1 METGRASRTALAT
14 AYARAYHQLSGEPRV
29 FTDPLAARILGV
41 TRERIDELDT
51 ATLDRPG
58 GQDPRQRIRRY
69 FLAGRARFAED
80 VVALAVAEGIE
91 QVVILGAGLDTFGYR
106 NPHAGLHVFEVDH
119 PDTQGWKRDMLD
131 QAGIEIPESLTF
143 VPVDFETDTLAAGL
157 AAAGF
162 DRERPAAFVWLGVV
176 MYLTRPAI
184 EDTLRF
190 IAGQGQ
196 PVHLVLD
203 YLSAGT
209 TDEERASVRERAERI
224 AAINEPW
231 LSYFEH
237 EELAELLRSC
247 GFDTVD
253 ARPLAELFTEYL
265 GEPLSGLP
273 ARTRPAPLVHAIR
286 GRADA

>member
-1 METGRASRTALAT
+1 MEIGRASRTALAT

-29 FTDPLAARILGV
+29 FTDPLAARIAGV
-41 TRERIDELDT
+41 TAERIADLDT

-58 GQDPRQRIRRY
+58 GPDPRQRIRRY
-69 FLAGRARFAED
+69 FLAARARFAED
-80 VVALAVAEGIE
+80 VVASAVAAGTE

-106 NPHAGLHVFEVDH
+106 NPYPGLRVFEVDH
-119 PDTQGWKRDMLD
+119 PDTQTWKRDRLA

-162 DRERPAAFVWLGVV
+162 DSERSAVFVWLGVV

-190 IAGQGQ
+190 IAGQGR

-203 YLSAGT
+203 YLSSGT
-209 TDEERASVRERAERI
+209 TDEERASVRERAARI
-224 AAINEPW
+224 AAISEPW

-237 EELAELLRSC
+237 EDIEALLRSC
-247 GFDTVD
+247 GFNTVE
-253 ARPLAELFTEYL
+253 ARPLAELFTDYL
-265 GEPLSGLP
+265 GEPLAGLP
-273 ARTRPAPLVHAIR
+273 ARNRPAPLLYAAA
-286 GRADA
+286 GA

>member
-1 METGRASRTALAT
+1 MEIGRASRTALAT

-29 FTDPLAARILGV
+29 FTDPLAAKIVGV
-41 TRERIDELDT
+41 TAERIADLDT

-58 GQDPRQRIRRY
+58 GADTRQRIRRY
-69 FLAGRARFAED
+69 FLAARARFAED
-80 VVALAVAEGIE
+80 VVATAVAAGTG

-106 NPHAGLHVFEVDH
+106 NPYEGLRVFEVDH
-119 PDTQGWKRDMLD
+119 PDTQNWKRDMLAR
-131 QAGIEIPESLTF
+131 AGIDIPESLTF

-162 DRERPAAFVWLGVV
+162 DRERSAVFVWLGVV

-190 IAGQGQ
+190 IAGQGR

-203 YLSAGT
+203 YLSSGT
-209 TDEERASVRERAERI
+209 TDAERASVRERAARI

-237 EELAELLRSC
+237 EDIEALLRSC
-247 GFDTVD
+247 GFDTVE
-253 ARPLAELFTEYL
+253 ARPLAELFTDYL
-265 GEPLSGLP
+265 GEPLAGLP
-273 ARTRPAPLVHAIR
+273 VRRRPAPLLHAAA
-286 GRADA
+286 GA